1 MFRSLSPG
9 AIGAKVENLAD
20 GLDLAAR
27 HGFAGYHFNI
37 GEVAAMGAE
46 EALALAER
54 KGVRLSA
61 WGFPV
66 DFRGEEAAYQA
77 SLAQL
82 PELAKVAAAL
92 GVRRTATWIMPTS
105 DELTYQENF
114 AFHVE
119 RLRPAAA
126 VLAEEGVRLGL
137 EYVAPKTL
145 WSSKKYEFVHTM
157 TQMEELCQAVGEN
170 VGFLLDSW
178 HWYTAHETAEDVRR
192 LRPQQVVDV
201 HVNDAPDGVE
211 IDDQLDNVRDLPGAT
226 GVIDI
231 TTFLSALQ
239 HIGYDGPVMV
249 EPFSE
254 RVRAMEREEA
264 VAATAAALGRV
275 WEQAGLR

>member
-9 AIGAKVENLAD
+9 AIGAPVADLAD

-27 HGFAGYHFNI
+27 HGFAGYHFSM
-37 GEVAAMGAE
+37 GEVAALGAE
-46 EALALAER
+46 EALALAQR

-77 SLAQL
+77 SLALL
-82 PELAKVAAAL
+82 PELAEVAAAL
-92 GVRRTATWIMPTS
+92 GVPRTATWIMPTS

-114 AFHVE
+114 ALHVK

-126 VLAEEGVRLGL
+126 ILAEQGVRLGL

-157 TQMEELCQAVGEN
+157 EQMAELCQAVGEN
-170 VGFLLDSW
+170 AGLLLDSW
-178 HWYTAHETAEDVRR
+178 HWYTARETAADVRR
-192 LRPQQVVDV
+192 LRPEQVVDV
-201 HVNDAPDGVE
+201 HVNDAPAGVA
-211 IDDQLDNVRDLPGAT
+211 IDDQLDNVRDLPAAT

-231 TTFLSALQ
+231 AAFLRALQ

-249 EPFSE
+249 EPFSQ
-254 RVRAMEREEA
+254 RVQAMEREEA
-264 VAATAAALGRV
+264 VATTAAALGCA
-275 WEQAGLR
+275 WQQAGLR

>member
-9 AIGAKVENLAD
+9 AIGASVENLAD

-27 HGFAGYHFNI
+27 HGFAGYHFSI

-77 SLAQL
+77 GLAQL
-82 PELAKVAAAL
+82 PELAKVAVAL

-126 VLAEEGVRLGL
+126 VLADEGVRLGL

-145 WSSKKYEFVHTM
+145 WASKQYEFVHTM
-157 TQMEELCQAVGEN
+157 EQMEELCRAVGEN

-192 LRPQQVVDV
+192 LRPEQVVDV
-201 HVNDAPDGVE
+201 HVNDAPAGVE

-231 TTFLSALQ
+231 ATFLSALQ

-254 RVRAMEREEA
+254 RVRDMEREEA

-275 WEQAGLR
+275 WEQAGLA

>member
-9 AIGAKVENLAD
+9 AIGVNVENLAD

-27 HGFAGYHFNI
+27 HGFAGYHFSI
-37 GEVAAMGAE
+37 GEVAVLGAE

-54 KGVRLSA
+54 RGVRLSA

-66 DFRGEEAAYQA
+66 DFRGEEAAYQR

-82 PELAKVAAAL
+82 PALAKLAAAL

-126 VLAEEGVRLGL
+126 ILADEGVRLGL

-145 WSSKKYEFVHTM
+145 WTSKKYEFVHAM
-157 TQMEELCQAVGEN
+157 AQMEELCQAVGEN
-170 VGFLLDSW
+170 AGLLLDSW
-178 HWYTAHETAEDVRR
+178 HWYTAREAAEDVRR
-192 LRPQQVVDV
+192 LHPQQVVDV
-201 HVNDAPDGVE
+201 HVNDAPANVE
-211 IDDQLDNVRDLPGAT
+211 IDDQLDQVRELPGAT

-231 TTFLSALQ
+231 AAFLGALQ

-254 RVRAMEREEA
+254 QVRAMNREEA
-264 VAATAAALGRV
+264 VATTAAALGRV
-275 WEQAGLR
+275 WAQAGLV

>member
-1 MFRSLSPG
+1 
-9 AIGAKVENLAD
+9 
-20 GLDLAAR
+20 
-27 HGFAGYHFNI
+27 
-37 GEVAAMGAE
+37 MGAE

-82 PELAKVAAAL
+82 PALAKVAAAL
-92 GVRRTATWIMPTS
+92 GVRRTATWLMPTS

-126 VLAEEGVRLGL
+126 VLADEGVRLGL

-145 WSSKKYEFVHTM
+145 WSSKQYEFVHTM
-157 TQMEELCQAVGEN
+157 EQMEELCQAVGEN

-192 LRPQQVVDV
+192 LRPEQVVDV
-201 HVNDAPDGVE
+201 HVNDAPAGVE

-231 TTFLSALQ
+231 ATFLSALQ